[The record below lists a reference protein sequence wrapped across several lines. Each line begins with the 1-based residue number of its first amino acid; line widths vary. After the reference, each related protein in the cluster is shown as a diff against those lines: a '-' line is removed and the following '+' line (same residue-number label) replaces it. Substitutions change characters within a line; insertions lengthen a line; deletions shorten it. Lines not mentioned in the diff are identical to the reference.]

1 MPAPT
6 ISDSESTNFVS
17 PGTGGTSAGN
27 LTIGASTRA
36 VVAVLGSSSSDPVDG
51 AAGGMKVGGVT
62 MTQAFENANGA
73 IYYLL
78 DPQGAGLSGV
88 EACLV
93 YFNAGGFRAA
103 CTFYALDHADDLEF
117 RDDTFGSGYADNTPT
132 LYTLPNMSGSTL
144 DAISFGFAYNNGFF
158 TGNIVLGGDLVE
170 DHDHNIAS
178 ERVKTFHDT
187 TTPLGGHAYA
197 NGTGGTMYM
206 GMAMFG
212 PVVPPDVT
220 FAPASFG
227 VEVGFQAGI
236 AFGPGADVTL
246 YPRPVGVEVGFRTG
260 VLLSATGPRQ
270 VMLTGADLETPE
282 MTTGGTEGHVLTFH
296 AGSPPT
302 WEPTVGGSDPSVL
315 IWRPVMD
322 GYGNVVT
329 DGGTGEAIM
338 ALGPQ

>member
-1 MPAPT
+1 MAAPT

-17 PGTGGTSAGN
+17 PGTGGTSAGL
-27 LTIGASTRA
+27 LTIGANTKA
-36 VVAVLGSSSSDPVDG
+36 VVAVLGSSSSDPIDG

-62 MTQAFENANGA
+62 MTLAFENANGA
-73 IYYLL
+73 IYYL
-78 DPQGAGLSGV
+78 DDMTGLSGS

-103 CTFYALDHADDLEF
+103 CTFYALDHADPIEY
-117 RDDTFGSGYADNTPT
+117 RDQTYGSGYADNAPT
-132 LYTLPNMSGSTL
+132 IYYLPNMTGDAT

-178 ERVKTFHDT
+178 ERIKTYHDT
-187 TTPLGGHAYA
+187 TTPLTGHAYA
-197 NGTGGTMYM
+197 NGTGGTMFM

-212 PVVPPDVT
+212 PVPNPNIT
-220 FAPASFG
+220 LAPSAFG

-236 AFGPGADVTL
+236 VFGPGADVSL
-246 YPRPVGVEVGFRTG
+246 FPAAFGVEVGFQSG
-260 VLLSATGPRQ
+260 VRLSASGSRQ
-270 VMLTGADLETPE
+270 VMLTGADIETPE
-282 MTTGGTEGHVLTFH
+282 MTAGGTEGDVLTFH

-302 WEPTVGGSDPSVL
+302 WEAPTAGGTVDDVL
-315 IWRPVMD
+315 IWRPLMD